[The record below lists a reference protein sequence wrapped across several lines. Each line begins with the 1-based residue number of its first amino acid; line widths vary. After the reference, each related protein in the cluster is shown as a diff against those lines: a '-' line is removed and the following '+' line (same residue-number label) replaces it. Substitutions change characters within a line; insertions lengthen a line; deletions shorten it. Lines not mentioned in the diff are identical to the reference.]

1 MLYEQAQILVYTH
14 THMHVSHLAKANHS
28 KTKSKDVLRTWKIT
42 SFTWNLE
49 KKRKYSQ
56 VLNAI
61 ARREGRCCDQIFVSS
76 SLHEQN
82 VTHDSPGLPPVIR
95 QNENSSQESPHS
107 IPQLHIDLCFIE
119 VEFACIKMHKT

>member
-1 MLYEQAQILVYTH
+1 MNKHRYLCTH
-14 THMHVSHLAKANHS
+14 THICTDMHVSHLAKANQN
-28 KTKSKDVLRTWKIT
+28 LRLYSVTWKIT

-49 KKRKYSQ
+49 KKGKYSQ

-82 VTHDSPGLPPVIR
+82 VTHNSPGLPPVIR